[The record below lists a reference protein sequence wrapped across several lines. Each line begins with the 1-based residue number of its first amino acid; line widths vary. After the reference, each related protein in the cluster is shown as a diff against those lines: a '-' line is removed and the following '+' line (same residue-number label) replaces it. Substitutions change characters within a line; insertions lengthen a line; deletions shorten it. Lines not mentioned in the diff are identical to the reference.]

1 MTSRGIESAGSS
13 TPDKP
18 LARATDE
25 AQQTAANLGSVAGGQ
40 IKSQLT
46 NQKGKV
52 ATQLGS
58 ISDALDDL
66 TGQLRQQQQT
76 GIADYPATAAHQL
89 RGISE
94 QLEQADLNQLLT
106 SAQDM
111 ARRRPA
117 LFLGAAF
124 AMGIVGARL
133 MKSSP
138 PDSRSA
144 GSESHSNPGT
154 TVRRTPSWQS
164 PASGSAPG
172 STPGSIERPYR

>member
-1 MTSRGIESAGSS
+1 MTSRSMEPTGSS
-13 TPDKP
+13 TPEKP
-18 LARATDE
+18 LARAADE

-46 NQKGKV
+46 SQKGKV

-66 TGQLRQQQQT
+66 TGQLRQQQRT

-94 QLEQADLNQLLT
+94 QLEQADLDQLLAG
-106 SAQDM
+106 AQDM

-138 PDSRSA
+138 PDHPSA
-144 GSESHSNPGT
+144 GSESQSNPGM
-154 TVRRTPSWQS
+154 TVRRTASWQS
-164 PASGSAPG
+164 PASGS
-172 STPGSIERPYR
+172 TTGSIERPYR